1 MHGHGWAKRDGSAR
15 RAWSAGFLALH
26 MLFLSVSSA
35 YAQTP
40 PPGASPQAGPGAVTW
55 SGPAA
60 GTDVV
65 YLKDGQQVRGT
76 LTELRIG
83 QSAVI
88 QLAQG
93 QNATIRWDGIAR
105 IERNGQPIP
114 LDAQTW
120 KPQQSAPLAPA
131 LAPETMPYDSD
142 KPIPTGYHLETKPRL
157 GPLIA
162 GSILSGIGLFG
173 IVAMES
179 SNSQRDTKNT
189 FDVVWGLLFFGPGL
203 PLLLVGLLSP
213 KKYLRHDATSSNAF
227 WNLPSPSKPPLY
239 VGFGPTKDG
248 GGLLTIGR
256 QF

>member
-1 MHGHGWAKRDGSAR
+1 M
-15 RAWSAGFLALH
+15 
-26 MLFLSVSSA
+26 
-35 YAQTP
+35 
-40 PPGASPQAGPGAVTW
+40 
-55 SGPAA
+55 
-60 GTDVV
+60 
-65 YLKDGQQVRGT
+65 RGT

-83 QSAVI
+83 DSAVI
-88 QLAQG
+88 QLPQG

-114 LDAQTW
+114 LDAQSWNAW
-120 KPQQSAPLAPA
+120 KSPQNAPQTPA

-142 KPIPTGYHLETKPRL
+142 KPIPAGYHLETKPRL
-157 GPLIA
+157 GPLIS

-179 SNSQRDTKNT
+179 SDTHRDTKT
-189 FDVVWGLLFFGPGL
+189 AFDVVWGLLFFGPGL

-213 KKYLRHDATSSNAF
+213 KKYLRHDAAAANAF
-227 WNLPSPSKPPLY
+227 WNLPSSTKPPLY